1 MEQGSQ
7 SDIKRRV
14 PPYGPVKGMV
24 EGLQLLQRASPSVVD
39 EALLR
44 SNNVAPNN
52 EYKVV
57 GALRYLAL
65 IDDEGKPTEKS
76 RLLKTRGATYMLN
89 LQELVRQAYGDL
101 FKRISL
107 RDASRDLIYNYF
119 VTEAKMGS
127 EMAAK
132 ATRFFIELC
141 RLAGFDTSSD
151 LQGGRPPKASG
162 LKTAQLKAKRA
173 APRREAGVAEPRAPV
188 APAATSLPLM
198 LAVTPEMAKM
208 EEDDLEQLF
217 RRMLRAW
224 RRAIDD
230 RSE

>member
-1 MEQGSQ
+1 M
-7 SDIKRRV
+7 
-14 PPYGPVKGMV
+14 
-24 EGLQLLQRASPSVVD
+24 VD
-39 EALLR
+39 ESLLR
-44 SNNVAPNN
+44 ANKVAPNN

-57 GALRYLAL
+57 GALRFLDL

-89 LQELVRQAYGDL
+89 LQELVRQAYADL

-107 RDASRDLIYNYF
+107 REATRDLIYNYF

-127 EMAAK
+127 EMAVK
-132 ATRFFIELC
+132 AMRFFIELC
-141 RLAGFDTSSD
+141 RLAGFETSPD
-151 LQGGRPPKASG
+151 LQGGR
-162 LKTAQLKAKRA
+162 TLKAAGPRVVQPKTRKA
-173 APRREAGVAEPRAPV
+173 PAPRAIVTPEPRV
-188 APAATSLPLM
+188 AVAAVTPGLPLM

-208 EEDDLEQLF
+208 GEEDLEQLF

-230 RSE
+230 GLE